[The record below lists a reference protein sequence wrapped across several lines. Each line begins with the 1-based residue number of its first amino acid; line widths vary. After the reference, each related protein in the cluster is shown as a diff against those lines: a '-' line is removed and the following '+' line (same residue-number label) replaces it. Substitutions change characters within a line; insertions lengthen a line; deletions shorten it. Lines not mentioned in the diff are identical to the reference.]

1 MEPNSLQWLFATPI
15 IEFNLSSYV
24 NVSIT
29 NALLKM
35 QASKNSAVHGIRAA
49 NNPADIPEAAPL
61 YQVFQRCVN
70 EYSQKLGM
78 RSNRIVSSWVNILH
92 AGGSVDSHRHHDS
105 IVSGAYYPHVH
116 PNSAPLVFVSPLD
129 GYRMMDMGPQF
140 VTSTAYANNTH
151 RVLAETGKLVLFP
164 SWLQHYV
171 PPNASELRI
180 TLSFNTQFDTV
191 KGPPP
196 HWAAHRQGEDEHR
209 M

>member
-61 YQVFQRCVN
+61 YQVFQQCVN

-105 IVSGAYYPHVH
+105 IVSGAYYPYVS

-129 GYRMMDMGPQF
+129 GYRMMDKGPQF
-140 VTSTAYANNTH
+140 VTSTAYANNTY